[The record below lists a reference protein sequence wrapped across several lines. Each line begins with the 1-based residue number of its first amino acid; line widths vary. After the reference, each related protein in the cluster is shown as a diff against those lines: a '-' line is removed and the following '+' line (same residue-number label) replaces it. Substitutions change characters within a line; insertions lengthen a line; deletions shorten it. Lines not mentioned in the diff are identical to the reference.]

1 MLSARNAASVL
12 AAVVAL
18 SLGSRAEAVQVDV
31 ELSLLVDVSGS
42 VSSSEFGLQRGG
54 YSSAFRNS
62 MIQNAIVDTS
72 DGRLGAIAVNFIY
85 WSTQQ
90 QEALGWTLID
100 SAASANAFA
109 DSIDAADRPF
119 GGGTQPSAAIDF
131 ATPLFSNNG
140 FEGNALVMDVSG
152 DGAGSASATS
162 NARDAALAA
171 GVDRING
178 IAIGGSSSV
187 EQFYADNVVGGNGSF
202 LLTAATFEDFETAI
216 AQKLQAEI
224 TGGDPDGM
232 TPIPLPASVWLLMAA
247 LGGLGLLRRSRPA

>member
-18 SLGSRAEAVQVDV
+18 SLGSRAEAVQVDL

-90 QEALGWTLID
+90 QETLGWTLID

-119 GGGTQPSAAIDF
+119 GGGTQPSSAIDF
-131 ATPLFSNNG
+131 ATPLFPAMALKGMRSSWTSRGTAPVRRAPRRTPAMRRWRRGSTASTASRSAAVPLSSNSTPTTPWAETVPLM
-140 FEGNALVMDVSG
+140 FVCQDF
-152 DGAGSASATS
+152 S
-162 NARDAALAA
+162 NARRIRGDAPGRRFMARCAWL
-171 GVDRING
+171 GTEHVRRRW
-178 IAIGGSSSV
+178 
-187 EQFYADNVVGGNGSF
+187 
-202 LLTAATFEDFETAI
+202 
-216 AQKLQAEI
+216 I
-224 TGGDPDGM
+224 T
-232 TPIPLPASVWLLMAA
+232 L
-247 LGGLGLLRRSRPA
+247 